1 MASDL
6 QAREDRLIALV
17 NVLGFAT
24 LDHLEDYVVLH
35 GSARVVPL
43 AAAEGSTLPLDETQT
58 QTQHYSATKHAQRNE
73 QRRVENA
80 RLKKEL
86 DGMTKELE
94 WTRAEL
100 VEERAMAQELRR
112 DKTRLL
118 DTIDELTKGSE
129 RFQLG
134 GVADPIAC
142 PVDAD
147 APIAGELSRCYDE
160 IEDLD
165 ANIIQLED
173 ELEKAWTKCD
183 EMADQLH
190 EAQDQLQ
197 QGQKVERR
205 LVEALEKLKKAEKME
220 RRLNAVEGELSAL
233 QGRVALFVPTILDGQ
248 RAEIPGLPS
257 FASLVPDS
265 SASSLHCSSPAAD
278 TSSAFPKSRASCQ
291 LRGPFLPP
299 SSPPSKRQPLSDSA
313 STVRP
318 PPLDFSAP
326 LKPSLAP
333 APDAQPQPS
342 MSSAAPASSAAVSG
356 VSSTSTSAAGRLTSQ
371 QKQQLKLYP
380 KLLFNYTTTRT
391 YVASHQEFIT
401 LALPTVSVSSI
412 GPSPT
417 FLDLAHFPDYPP
429 LLTEPEERKKLIET
443 GELGR
448 TYEEMEKKE
457 VQLATKL
464 PELQRWVKKV
474 KDLAAKPL
482 ADTPVAKAEAEGK
495 AQAEPEGD
503 VELKPT
509 AAAPEWLSKQPV
521 RKRRKVARDGTHT
534 VSGPSSSSAAAP
546 PFSALSARP
555 RPSTARLFTP
565 TAAIAPLSLTAPLS
579 TTTSATGT
587 SRLFHSTATLAAPP
601 EPVLFGLKGSS
612 STKKRRWNLLSPPKR
627 VSGSGT
633 KTPRQSLVAQGDRG
647 SPFKQTSEPSVLV
660 TDIQPLPKTTHRSSA
675 VDGLGGESTYES
687 EPDTIRTENG
697 DFASPDQNQNKAPSS
712 EAGRRRSA
720 SRSPQK
726 HKSPLRRIASVAPL
740 PCPPLSFA
748 YTAAASKSFRPS
760 AVIDDDD
767 DPFLGRPFQSR
778 SQEQGSVSP
787 RSAAPSKRIPLQPS
801 PNSRTTRASASKLT
815 SPSHAQAGAHT
826 PRRPNPS
833 FSPSP
838 SPSPN
843 KGFDVSPSAQAGSRH
858 PSYSPHGS
866 DAHPAMPASPVSAKK
881 KVSVEPTNSDKQDS
895 FIEEW
900 RTHPESSKKASKG
913 KGEGKKR
920 SSSERD
926 DDVCEAV
933 PLKTKEGKTVTQEMG
948 PEQNEEDVKLFL
960 SQESTSELD
969 RMPSDPDDEKGRR
982 DYIRRVQAKRHARAE
997 KVRAAKAAAAG
1008 KTKALELNPERND
1021 GVKHAYKEVVRK
1033 KAKRQSMLAEAC
1045 GQCQAYYERARKTP
1059 PAGPCGHNNTNSN
1072 NISSKSNSP
1081 ALVRGFLEERAQ
1093 QAQDRLQR
1101 DGRHRVQQRT
1111 VPDPPSFWEMGFPN
1125 TQQVENINRE
1135 ARQRKE
1141 EMRAWQEAQ
1150 AQEQNGFY
1158 RFRDGA

>member
-6 QAREDRLIALV
+6 QDREDRLIALV

-118 DTIDELTKGSE
+118 DTIDELTHRPE
-129 RFQLG
+129 RFQLD
-134 GVADPIAC
+134 GVAHPIAC

-147 APIAGELSRCYDE
+147 APVAGELSRCYDE

-183 EMADQLH
+183 ELADQLH

-220 RRLNAVEGELSAL
+220 RRLNAVEGELTAL
-233 QGRVALFVPTILDGQ
+233 QGRLALFVPTILDGQ
-248 RAEIPGLPS
+248 RAKIPGLPS

-265 SASSLHCSSPAAD
+265 SASSLHRSSPAAD
-278 TSSAFPKSRASCQ
+278 TCSAFPISRASCQ
-291 LRGPFLPP
+291 LRGPLLPL
-299 SSPPSKRQPLSDSA
+299 SSPPSKRQPLSESA
-313 STVRP
+313 STIRP
-318 PPLDFSAP
+318 PPLDFLAP

-342 MSSAAPASSAAVSG
+342 TSSAAPASSAAVSG

-401 LALPTVSVSSI
+401 LALPTVPVSSI

-417 FLDLAHFPDYPP
+417 FLDLAQFPDYPP

-464 PELQRWVKKV
+464 PELQRWIKKL

-495 AQAEPEGD
+495 AQVKPEGD

-509 AAAPEWLSKQPV
+509 AAAPEWTSKQPV
-521 RKRRKVARDGTHT
+521 RKRRKVARDGTPT
-534 VSGPSSSSAAAP
+534 VCGPSSSSAAASP
-546 PFSALSARP
+546 SSALSARP

-565 TAAIAPLSLTAPLS
+565 KDVIAPLPLTAPLS
-579 TTTSATGT
+579 ATTSATGT
-587 SRLFHSTATLAAPP
+587 SRLFHSTSPLAAPP

-612 STKKRRWNLLSPPKR
+612 STKKRRWNLLSPSKR
-627 VSGSGT
+627 VPGSGT

-647 SPFKQTSEPSVLV
+647 SPLKQTSELSVPV
-660 TDIQPLPKTTHRSSA
+660 TDIQAPPKTTHRSSA
-675 VDGLGGESTYES
+675 VEGLGSESTYES

-697 DFASPDQNQNKAPSS
+697 DFASPHQNQNKAPSS
-712 EAGRRRSA
+712 EARRRRSA

-740 PCPPLSFA
+740 PRPPLSFA
-748 YTAAASKSFRPS
+748 YTAAAGKGSRPS
-760 AVIDDDD
+760 AVVDDD
-767 DPFLGRPFQSR
+767 DPFLARPFQSR
-778 SQEQGSVSP
+778 SQEQGVVSP
-787 RSAAPSKRIPLQPS
+787 RSAAPSTRIPLQPS

-815 SPSHAQAGAHT
+815 SPSHAQAHAHI
-826 PRRPNPS
+826 PHRPNPS
-833 FSPSP
+833 LSPSP

-843 KGFDVSPSAQAGSRH
+843 KGFYVPPSAQAGSCH
-858 PSYSPHGS
+858 PAYSSHGS
-866 DAHPAMPASPVSAKK
+866 DAHPAMSASPVSAKK
-881 KVSVEPTNSDKQDS
+881 KVNVEPTNSDKQDS
-895 FIEEW
+895 FVEEW
-900 RTHPESSKKASKG
+900 RTHPESNKKARKG

-926 DDVCEAV
+926 GDVCEESV
-933 PLKTKEGKTVTQEMG
+933 PRKTKESKTVTQEMR
-948 PEQNEEDVKLFL
+948 PEQDEEDVKLFL

-982 DYIRRVQAKRHARAE
+982 DYMRRVQAKRHARAE
-997 KVRAAKAAAAG
+997 KVRAARAAAAG

-1072 NISSKSNSP
+1072 TISSKSNSP
-1081 ALVRGFLEERAQ
+1081 VLMRGFLEERAQ

-1158 RFRDGA
+1158 RFRDDA